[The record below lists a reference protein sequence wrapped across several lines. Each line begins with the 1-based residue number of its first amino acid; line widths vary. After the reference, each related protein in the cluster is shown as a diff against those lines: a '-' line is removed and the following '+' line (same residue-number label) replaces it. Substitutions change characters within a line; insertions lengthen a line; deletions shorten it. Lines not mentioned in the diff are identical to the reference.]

1 MSIYAKLHEVRIRI
15 GFKFSSSTL
24 LVTQCI
30 RARQLGTAL
39 QDSNPHTHIWP
50 MATRI
55 RICHIMTYLQFCTP
69 SSEYPFPFPLA
80 LWALWAEVCE
90 IALVVFAELF
100 IRRLVHEPV
109 ELRRRRQLHLDHP
122 AISLRG
128 RIH

>member
-1 MSIYAKLHEVRIRI
+1 M
-15 GFKFSSSTL
+15 
-24 LVTQCI
+24 
-30 RARQLGTAL
+30 GTAL
-39 QDSNPHTHIWP
+39 QDSNPH
-50 MATRI
+50 MADGHAYPYMPYHDI
-55 RICHIMTYLQFCTP
+55 SAVLHSKQPVPF
-69 SSEYPFPFPLA
+69 EYPFPLA

-128 RIH
+128 